1 MANLDQIE
9 QFNNGNIF
17 PETYADTYLATKH
30 IAGKSIDV
38 PENVVEKLK
47 EKIQEKGLYFGDDSV
62 LREIATGVVKGNII
76 LQGPPGTGKTS
87 LAKIICEVFNVE
99 YDEATAI
106 SDWTTYDTIG
116 GLQPD
121 ADETGHEV
129 LSGKNGCIVESI
141 IHCCN
146 SVVQSEHYEGQKQA
160 SWLILDEL
168 NRCEIDKVFGE
179 LFTAFGND
187 SLTVPKSIRLWYE
200 KDKNKKRIYIPNRYR
215 IIGAMNNIDKNF
227 VFDIS
232 QGLSRRFTFIEILPP
247 VEEYF
252 DKEVTNA
259 KLQAQKRVIGK
270 IGNYGALTI
279 DEEYFKMINDNAA
292 FSAAERDMKD
302 LIRHIRYQRAE
313 DPSYLG
319 LEIGT
324 AQIIDVYETLY
335 ISLIMDGC
343 DWETVKKEDIVSLID
358 VVVASRIVPQIDGFD
373 YMKLDAFYSSIS
385 EKPEYSA
392 FKKSKGAIYKFIR

>member
-17 PETYADTYLATKH
+17 PETYEDTYLATKH

-187 SLTVPKSIRLWYE
+187 SLTAPKSIRLWYE
-200 KDKNKKRIYIPNRYR
+200 KDKNKMRIYIPNRYR

-252 DKEVTNA
+252 DKEVANA

-343 DWETVKKEDIVSLID
+343 DWETVKKEDILSLID

-373 YMKLDAFYSSIS
+373 YMKLNAFYSSIS

-392 FKKSKGAIYKFIR
+392 FKKSKVAIYKFIR

>member
-9 QFNNGNIF
+9 QFNRGNIF
-17 PETYADTYLATKH
+17 PETYEDTYLATKH
-30 IAGKSIDV
+30 IAGKAIDI
-38 PENVVEKLK
+38 PQDILK
-47 EKIQEKGLYFGDDSV
+47 NLKDKIQEKGLYFGEDSV
-62 LREIATGVVKGNII
+62 LREVITGIVKGNII
-76 LQGPPGTGKTS
+76 LQGPPGTGKTT
-87 LAKIICEVFNVE
+87 LAKIICEVFNVD

-121 ADETGHEV
+121 ANDVGHEV
-129 LSGKNGCIVESI
+129 LKGKNGCIVESI

-146 SVVQSEHYEGQKQA
+146 TVVKNEHYEGEKQA

-187 SLTVPKSIRLWYE
+187 SLITPKSIRLWYE
-200 KDKNKKRIYIPNRYR
+200 KDNNKKCIYIPNRYR

-247 VEEYF
+247 EEEYF

-270 IGNYGALTI
+270 ISNYGSQTI
-279 DEEYFKMINDNAA
+279 DEEYFGKLNENAA
-292 FSAAERDMKD
+292 FSAAERELKDM
-302 LIRHIRYQRAE
+302 IRHIRYRRVE

-319 LEIGT
+319 LELGT

-343 DWETVKKEDIVSLID
+343 DLDTVKKEDLLSIID

-373 YMKLDAFYSSIS
+373 YMRLNAFYSSIS
-385 EKPEYSA
+385 EKPEYNA
-392 FKKSKGAIYKFIR
+392 FAKSIGAIYKYIH

>member
-17 PETYADTYLATKH
+17 PETYEDTYLATKH
-30 IAGKSIDV
+30 IAGKSINV

-47 EKIQEKGLYFGDDSV
+47 EKIQEKGLYFGDDNV

-87 LAKIICEVFNVE
+87 LAKIICDVFNVE
-99 YDEATAI
+99 YDEVTAI

-129 LSGKNGCIVESI
+129 LRGKNGCIVESI

-146 SVVQSEHYEGQKQA
+146 SVVQSEHYEGEKQA

-187 SLTVPKSIRLWYE
+187 SLTAPKSIRLWYE
-200 KDKNKKRIYIPNRYR
+200 KDKNKKRIYIPNCYR

-252 DKEVTNA
+252 DKEVVNA

-270 IGNYGALTI
+270 IGTYGSLTI
-279 DEEYFKMINDNAA
+279 DEQYFKMINENAA
-292 FSAAERDMKD
+292 FSAAEREMKD
-302 LIRHIRYQRAE
+302 LIRHIRYQRTE
-313 DPSYLG
+313 DSSYLG

-343 DWETVKKEDIVSLID
+343 DSETVKKEDVLSLID
-358 VVVASRIVPQIDGFD
+358 IVVASRIVPQIDGFD
-373 YMKLDAFYSSIS
+373 YMKLNAFYSSIS

>member
-1 MANLDQIE
+1 MANLNQIE

-17 PETYADTYLATKH
+17 PETYEDTYLATKH

-87 LAKIICEVFNVE
+87 LAKIICDVFNVE

-121 ADETGHEV
+121 ADETGHEI

-146 SVVQSEHYEGQKQA
+146 SVVQSEHYEGKKQA

-187 SLTVPKSIRLWYE
+187 SLTAPKSIRLWYE

-252 DKEVTNA
+252 DKEVVNA

-270 IGNYGALTI
+270 IGNYGSLTI

-343 DWETVKKEDIVSLID
+343 DWETAKKEDILSLID

-373 YMKLDAFYSSIS
+373 YMKLNAFYSSIS

-392 FKKSKGAIYKFIR
+392 FKKSKGAIYKFIH

>member
-1 MANLDQIE
+1 MANLNQIE

-17 PETYADTYLATKH
+17 PETYEDTYLATKH
-30 IAGKSIDV
+30 IAGKSINV
-38 PENVVEKLK
+38 PEDIVEKLK

-121 ADETGHEV
+121 ADENGHEV
-129 LSGKNGCIVESI
+129 LSGKKGCIVESI

-146 SVVQSEHYEGQKQA
+146 SVVQSEHYEGEKQA

-187 SLTVPKSIRLWYE
+187 SLTAPKSIRLWYE
-200 KDKNKKRIYIPNRYR
+200 KDKNKKCIYIPNRYR

-252 DKEVTNA
+252 DKEVANA

-270 IGNYGALTI
+270 IGNYGALII

-292 FSAAERDMKD
+292 FSAAEREMKD
-302 LIRHIRYQRAE
+302 LIRHIRYQRTE

-343 DWETVKKEDIVSLID
+343 DLETVKKEDILSLID

-373 YMKLDAFYSSIS
+373 YMKLNAFYSSIS

>member
-247 VEEYF
+247 
-252 DKEVTNA
+252 NA

>member
-17 PETYADTYLATKH
+17 PETYEDTYLATKH
-30 IAGKSIDV
+30 IAGKSIGI
-38 PENVVEKLK
+38 PENVVEKMK

-62 LREIATGVVKGNII
+62 LREIAAGVVKGNII

-187 SLTVPKSIRLWYE
+187 SLTAPKSIRLWYE
-200 KDKNKKRIYIPNRYR
+200 KDKNKKCIYIPNRYR

-252 DKEVTNA
+252 DKELANA
-259 KLQAQKRVIGK
+259 RLQAQKRVIGK

-279 DEEYFKMINDNAA
+279 DEEYFKSINDNAA

-343 DWETVKKEDIVSLID
+343 DWETVKKEDILSLID

-373 YMKLDAFYSSIS
+373 YMKLNVFYSSIS

>member
-187 SLTVPKSIRLWYE
+187 SLTTPKSIRLWYE
-200 KDKNKKRIYIPNRYR
+200 RDKNKKQIYIPNRYR

>member
-17 PETYADTYLATKH
+17 PETYEDTYLATKH
-30 IAGKSIDV
+30 IAGKSINV

-47 EKIQEKGLYFGDDSV
+47 DKIQEKGLYFGDDNV

-87 LAKIICEVFNVE
+87 LAKIICDVFNVE

-146 SVVQSEHYEGQKQA
+146 SVVQSEHYEGEKQA

-187 SLTVPKSIRLWYE
+187 SLTAPKSIRLWYE

-227 VFDIS
+227 VFEIS

-252 DKEVTNA
+252 DKEVVNA

-270 IGNYGALTI
+270 IGTYGSLII
-279 DEEYFKMINDNAA
+279 DEQYFKMINENAA
-292 FSAAERDMKD
+292 FSAAEREMKD
-302 LIRHIRYQRAE
+302 LIRHIRYQRTE
-313 DPSYLG
+313 DSSYLG

-343 DWETVKKEDIVSLID
+343 DSETVKKEDILSLID

-373 YMKLDAFYSSIS
+373 YMKLNAFYSSIS

>member
-17 PETYADTYLATKH
+17 PETYEDTYLATKH
-30 IAGKSIDV
+30 IAGKSINV

-47 EKIQEKGLYFGDDSV
+47 EKIQEKGLYFGDDNV
-62 LREIATGVVKGNII
+62 LREIAAGIVKGNII

-87 LAKIICEVFNVE
+87 LAKIICDVFNVE

-141 IHCCN
+141 VHCCN
-146 SVVQSEHYEGQKQA
+146 SVVQSEHYEGEKQA

-187 SLTVPKSIRLWYE
+187 SLAAPKSIRLWYE

-252 DKEVTNA
+252 DKEVVNA
-259 KLQAQKRVIGK
+259 KFQAQKRVIGK
-270 IGNYGALTI
+270 IDTYGSLTI
-279 DEEYFKMINDNAA
+279 DEQYFKMINENAA
-292 FSAAERDMKD
+292 FSAAEREMKD
-302 LIRHIRYQRAE
+302 LIRHIRYQRTE
-313 DPSYLG
+313 DSSYLG

-343 DWETVKKEDIVSLID
+343 DSETVKKEDILSLID

-373 YMKLDAFYSSIS
+373 YMKLNAFYSSIS

>member
-17 PETYADTYLATKH
+17 PETYEDTYLATKH

-87 LAKIICEVFNVE
+87 LAKIICDVFNVE

-121 ADETGHEV
+121 ADETGHEI

-146 SVVQSEHYEGQKQA
+146 SVVQSEHYEGEKQA

-187 SLTVPKSIRLWYE
+187 SLTAPKSIRLWYE

-252 DKEVTNA
+252 DKEVVNA

-270 IGNYGALTI
+270 IGNYGSLTI

-343 DWETVKKEDIVSLID
+343 DWETAKKEDILSLID

-373 YMKLDAFYSSIS
+373 YMKLNAFYSSIS

-392 FKKSKGAIYKFIR
+392 FKKSKGAIYKFIH

>member
-1 MANLDQIE
+1 MAELDQIE
-9 QFNNGNIF
+9 QFNMGNIF
-17 PETYADTYLATKH
+17 PKTYEDTYLATKH
-30 IAGKSIDV
+30 IAGKAIDI
-38 PENVVEKLK
+38 PQDILKKLK
-47 EKIQEKGLYFGDDSV
+47 DKIQEKGLYFGEDSV
-62 LREIATGVVKGNII
+62 LREVITGIVKGNII
-76 LQGPPGTGKTS
+76 LQGPPGTGKTT
-87 LAKIICEVFNVE
+87 LAKIICEVFNVD

-121 ADETGHEV
+121 ANDVGHEV
-129 LSGKNGCIVESI
+129 LKGKNGCIVESI

-146 SVVQSEHYEGQKQA
+146 TVVKKEHYEGEKQA

-187 SLTVPKSIRLWYE
+187 SLITPKSIRLWYE
-200 KDKNKKRIYIPNRYR
+200 KDDNKKCIYIPNRYR

-247 VEEYF
+247 EEEYF

-270 IGNYGALTI
+270 ISNYGSQTI
-279 DEEYFKMINDNAA
+279 DEEYFGKLNENAA
-292 FSAAERDMKD
+292 FSAAERELKDM
-302 LIRHIRYQRAE
+302 IRHIRYRRVE

-319 LEIGT
+319 LELGT

-343 DWETVKKEDIVSLID
+343 DLDTVKKEDILSIID

-373 YMKLDAFYSSIS
+373 YMRLNAFYSSIS
-385 EKPEYSA
+385 EKPEYNA
-392 FKKSKGAIYKFIR
+392 FAKSIGAIYKYIH

>member
-17 PETYADTYLATKH
+17 PETYEDTYLATKH
-30 IAGKSIDV
+30 IAGRTIDV

-62 LREIATGVVKGNII
+62 LKEIATGVVKGNII

-121 ADETGHEV
+121 ADENGHEV

-187 SLTVPKSIRLWYE
+187 SLTAPKSIRLWYE

-252 DKEVTNA
+252 DKEVVNA

-270 IGNYGALTI
+270 IGNYGSLTI

-302 LIRHIRYQRAE
+302 LICHIRYQRAE

-343 DWETVKKEDIVSLID
+343 DWETAKKEDIVSLID

-373 YMKLDAFYSSIS
+373 YMKLNAFYSSIS

-392 FKKSKGAIYKFIR
+392 FKKSKGAIYKFIH